1 MACPGLWAGR
11 NDQSR
16 KYPNIQAL
24 TNPAVARAPEKAD
37 SKGRTLAFNS
47 LNLNPAV
54 LTPYAQL
61 LIRLACSRSSVSGFK
76 RRSALNVPLLFPT
89 S

>member
-1 MACPGLWAGR
+1 MTCPGLWAGR

-24 TNPAVARAPEKAD
+24 TNPAVARAPEKAA
-37 SKGRTLAFNS
+37 SKGRTLGFNS

-54 LTPYAQL
+54 VTPYAQL
-61 LIRLACSRSSVSGFK
+61 LIRLACSRSSVSSFK
-76 RRSALNVPLLFPT
+76 RRSALNVPLFPT